1 MWQQDGS
8 RASWKEEKIRKEAI
22 RLRGFYTIL
31 TKGNKFVEKS
41 QDKGKGLL
49 DFLGCYLWEG
59 KYIGDTNDK

>member
-41 QDKGKGLL
+41 QDKGKGASGLFRVL
-49 DFLGCYLWEG
+49 FVGRQIYRG
-59 KYIGDTNDK
+59 H